1 MFASKDTKKLVISL
15 IQSVLGFVTG
25 SYFVPSNLMP
35 TDSGW
40 AEKLNQS
47 IVFKFLVITLLV
59 SFAASVFRGSPGL
72 LFPV

>member
-1 MFASKDTKKLVISL
+1 MYVSKDAKKLVLSL

-40 AEKLNQS
+40 VEKLNQS
-47 IVFKFLVITLLV
+47 IVLKFLVVTLIV
-59 SFAASVFRGSPGL
+59 SFAASVFRGFPSL